1 MLLPDRSRR
10 GQPQRWPAGVAVTS
24 WFGLSLA
31 LWLVVIGGGIVL
43 IGGEAL
49 FSRADGR
56 RTAGAPSDT
65 GPSRIRSPPAGEH
78 ATLALRPGQ
87 PVLFDFDL
95 MIASGLGAR
104 ADGSLF
110 IQFPNGAE
118 IVITGAAALRD
129 SQVPLTFADG
139 QTLSIAELWNALNV
153 AQTAPAAGGATT
165 VASPQR

>member
-31 LWLVVIGGGIVL
+31 LWLVVIGGIVL